1 MASKILAVFK
11 LPSDLF
17 PLDTSI
23 QPVTMHSTTQIFPF
37 TYLFSLSFDPYIFDQ
52 PSKQPFYYPNHPSAH
67 PSVPPPVR
75 LSIYSTFNTFAEHTC
90 NTIIIIIMIIV
101 IIIIIIIN

>member
-90 NTIIIIIMIIV
+90 NTIIIIIIIV